1 MSIPGFTA
9 ERSLYER
16 SVDYSAS
23 TKWMSQINGQAIIP
37 QMPKAWLCTFLGLA
51 IVGGQEELIP
61 VFIGLCSGSA

>member
-9 ERSLYER
+9 EASLYER
-16 SVDYSAS
+16 RVDYSAS
-23 TKWMSQINGQAIIP
+23 TKWNSQISDQAIVP

-61 VFIGLCSGSA
+61 VFIGLCAASA